1 MENQVPEQIKAER
14 SAVLIGLGHEKQKAY
29 EEKYTGK
36 EVEVLVEETAQIDG
50 KEVWI
55 GHTKEYI
62 KVAVSSEKNLQNQI
76 VRGIVGKD
84 LQIIH

>member
-1 MENQVPEQIKAER
+1 MKSR
-14 SAVLIGLGHEKQKAY
+14 KHTKK
-29 EEKYTGK
+29 KYTGK